1 MKGVFLWTL
10 GGAAAFL
17 ATAGAFLL
25 LASLGSSS
33 ETSSS
38 IPPAERADTGPSPSP
53 ALLLDLP
60 EERLAELERAP
71 GQRLAL
77 DVVNR
82 GDEVLSGV
90 ELELEVVPADTTQ
103 PRQHIYREVPETLAP
118 GEATTVEF
126 ELDLSVSLPME
137 TVRPGTDDPRSREI
151 LQLSAAAP
159 GVASVVKTA
168 VLVP

>member
-1 MKGVFLWTL
+1 MKGAFLWAL
-10 GGAAAFL
+10 GGVAAFL

-33 ETSSS
+33 ETSAP
-38 IPPAERADTGPSPSP
+38 IPPAERADSGSSPSP
-53 ALLLDLP
+53 ALVLDLP
-60 EERLAELERAP
+60 EERLAGLERAP

-77 DVVNR
+77 DVFNR
-82 GDEVLSGV
+82 GDEDLAGV
-90 ELELEVVPADTTQ
+90 EIELEVVPAGTTR

-126 ELDLSVSLPME
+126 ELDLSSSLPTE
-137 TVRPGTDDPRSREI
+137 TVPPGTDPRSREI

-159 GVASVVKTA
+159 GVAPVVKTA